1 VLISEE
7 ELERLHKRF
16 RYPRFSKVEYERRY
30 NNIRKLM
37 RESNLDCLLDVDVM
51 APSTEHIPAL
61 IKARDVTILPSERR
75 FRRRTRTDKSTG
87 PLTTISHTLL
97 AQLLCAGEFKAA
109 IDLYAYRLADLKL
122 TPDDAVQYDKPYQ

>member
-37 RESNLDCLLDVDVM
+37 RESNLDCLLHVDVM

-61 IKARDVTILPSERR
+61 IKAGIAGRYNSPVRAAFPGTH
-75 FRRRTRTDKSTG
+75 TG
-87 PLTTISHTLL
+87 PTRVLV
-97 AQLLCAGEFKAA
+97 
-109 IDLYAYRLADLKL
+109 RLRL
-122 TPDDAVQYDKPYQ
+122 